1 MPMVLA
7 VSFLVIFRQGM
18 IVCVMKF
25 MEGLGVEN
33 KFVLSFLFL
42 VYEENYSLCFKID
55 DSILY

>member
-42 VYEENYSLCFKID
+42 VYEEN
-55 DSILY
+55 